1 MINSLDTK
9 GLPFKDLVISG
20 LLIFIVSTLI
30 ANLYN
35 PLWGFTY
42 AFGNVLTLAFLSWLY
57 QDSWN
62 TNQY

>member
-1 MINSLDTK
+1 MMNSLDTK
-9 GLPFKDLVISG
+9 GLPVKDLVISG

-35 PLWGFTY
+35 PLWGFCY
-42 AFGNVLTLAFLSWLY
+42 AFGNILTLIFLSWLY

-62 TNQY
+62 TNK